1 MNFRGRNLEK
11 TVSLPQEWK
20 LMLLLMPDIGV
31 ALLVIATNNEW
42 KNAREEQGT
51 NKMGDLQVST

>member
-1 MNFRGRNLEK
+1 
-11 TVSLPQEWK
+11 
-20 LMLLLMPDIGV
+20 MLLLMPDIGV